1 MNKLY
6 LEANPVSNQND
17 DDYVL
22 PRPLKK
28 GDTVL
33 ITDTKRNGI
42 VVTPPDDKGM
52 CFVQAG
58 IMKTKI
64 DVKKLR
70 LVEKQQAVK
79 TPQKQQQKKKRG
91 VSTKGVESRMTRRF
105 STELD
110 IRGYASD
117 EGIHE
122 MDSFIDNCVMSGIS
136 MVTVIHG
143 IGTGVL
149 KNAVRNHLRRHPS
162 VKSYRPGV
170 YGEGEDGV
178 TVIELK

>member
-1 MNKLY
+1 
-6 LEANPVSNQND
+6 
-17 DDYVL
+17 
-22 PRPLKK
+22 
-28 GDTVL
+28 
-33 ITDTKRNGI
+33 
-42 VVTPPDDKGM
+42 
-52 CFVQAG
+52 
-58 IMKTKI
+58 MKTKI

-70 LVEKQQAVK
+70 LVEKQQPTK
-79 TPQKQQQKKKRG
+79 TPQQKKKPRG

-122 MDSFIDNCVMSGIS
+122 MDSFIDNCVMSGVS
-136 MVTVIHG
+136 MITVIHG

-162 VKSYRPGV
+162 VKHFRPGV